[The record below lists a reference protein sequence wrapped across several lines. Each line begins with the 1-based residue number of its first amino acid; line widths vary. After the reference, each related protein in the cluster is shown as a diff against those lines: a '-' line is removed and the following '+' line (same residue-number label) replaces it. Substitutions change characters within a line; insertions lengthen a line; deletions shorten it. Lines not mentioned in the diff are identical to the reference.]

1 MGEVLN
7 SWQVYFPC
15 YCKNS
20 NIGRGQIEVLTFY
33 WFFET
38 KEKASDCFLFK
49 VYAKSI
55 LMRRQIIAFREKRR
69 FMRRNCSR
77 RNHFLNSWLMRKNPL
92 MTRNSVT
99 RGGWAKSWYILHHH
113 QGFFSWVCERAR
125 VLFERAIKSYF
136 VDTLTEN
143 QICHPIPA
151 ALSENWAFRVFI
163 SMEFRMLLPLQY
175 LCLYCESNTQ
185 WRRYMIMFYIF
196 FNNMVH

>member
-1 MGEVLN
+1 MYFCNFPTKFLSMGEVLN

-55 LMRRQIIAFREKRR
+55 LMRRQIIAFRGKRR

-77 RNHFLNSWLMRKNPL
+77 RNHFLNSWLM
-92 MTRNSVT
+92 SD
-99 RGGWAKSWYILHHH
+99 
-113 QGFFSWVCERAR
+113 
-125 VLFERAIKSYF
+125 FEVSDYLAFAYF
-136 VDTLTEN
+136 VDHLVCW
-143 QICHPIPA
+143 I
-151 ALSENWAFRVFI
+151 
-163 SMEFRMLLPLQY
+163 
-175 LCLYCESNTQ
+175 LCLFHSLSIYLFLHNKIHVK
-185 WRRYMIMFYIF
+185 R
-196 FNNMVH
+196 

>member
-55 LMRRQIIAFREKRR
+55 LMRRQIIAFRERRR

-77 RNHFLNSWLMRKNPL
+77 RNHFLNSWLMRNNPNDSQFCY
-92 MTRNSVT
+92 T
-99 RGGWAKSWYILHHH
+99 GGLSKKLIYPPSSSGLLLESLWEGESPFW
-113 QGFFSWVCERAR
+113 
-125 VLFERAIKSYF
+125 KSYQILF
-136 VDTLTEN
+136 CGHSQRKSNLPSYSSSNSAFGN
-143 QICHPIPA
+143 QVLWI
-151 ALSENWAFRVFI
+151 
-163 SMEFRMLLPLQY
+163 LP
-175 LCLYCESNTQ
+175 
-185 WRRYMIMFYIF
+185 FYDF
-196 FNNMVH
+196 